1 MRKADIQFGTFGP
14 LSPRLAEDLQRSDIP
29 TATIMTPDFDLA
41 PALHTTEFFCDHP
54 EVPVVAVATVVG
66 STCFYLAF
74 NPTQHPTCEF
84 LDGCGQY
91 SDMPMVL
98 FDGKKF
104 GKFDLRFGS
113 QEQPAFDRALGAT
126 QHLGEVFS
134 SDWSA
139 RCHQL
144 AKLFPAL
151 LAEKVPALRSIH
163 DHRLVLMLPDA
174 MHHGQTVQY
183 FEALGRFL

>member
-14 LSPRLAEDLQRSDIP
+14 LGASLAEDLQRSDIP

-41 PALHTTEFFCDHP
+41 PALHTTEFFFDHP
-54 EVPVVAVATVVG
+54 EVPVVAVATLVG

-74 NPTQHPTCEF
+74 NPTQQSTCEF

-104 GKFDLRFGS
+104 GKFDLKFGS
-113 QEQPAFDRALGAT
+113 RQQPSFDHALGAT
-126 QHLGEVFS
+126 QHLDEMLCC
-134 SDWSA
+134 DWSA
-139 RCHQL
+139 RCSNL
-144 AKLFPAL
+144 GTL
-151 LAEKVPALRSIH
+151 LPGKFAQTVHALRSIH

-183 FEALGRFL
+183 FTALGRFL